1 MKSFLQSFKNINLRT
16 ISVLLGL
23 CFFLS
28 VAYSQEYSYTDSWG
42 PQGFKLEQ
50 QKSSSVELT
59 YSINSFSI
67 NKA

>member
-1 MKSFLQSFKNINLRT
+1 MKHLKQSIKALMLF
-16 ISVLLGL
+16 VMAGL
-23 CFFLS
+23 FLS